1 MDMDIKKK
9 IIGENK
15 PIIIVFNSNI
25 FDSNNFEMEKSLKS
39 FEVNIIFLR
48 DRYLSWY
55 TKGVFGFSRSLEE
68 TKNKLEEEIREI
80 KPNKII
86 TIGLSSGGFA
96 ALYFGNLLKVNHI
109 IASSPQII
117 INNYTI
123 KYYYNKLKHI
133 DNEISILPINEY
145 IDIHIFWCKFD
156 DFIGIDRK
164 NNAYVEQNRNDEK
177 QYELVKNIKNV
188 KNIQV
193 EGGNHG
199 DIMRIIVKNGELFKI
214 LNKYIL

>member
-1 MDMDIKKK
+1 MDIKKK
-9 IIGENK
+9 IIGDNN
-15 PIIIVFNSNI
+15 PLIIIFNSNI
-25 FDSNNFEMEKSLKS
+25 FDSNNFEMEKSLIT

-55 TKGVFGFSRSLEE
+55 TKGVYGFSKSLED
-68 TKNKLEEEIREI
+68 TKNKLEEEIIEI

-117 INNYTI
+117 INNYSI

-133 DNEISILPINEY
+133 DNEISVLPLNDN

-156 DFIGIDRK
+156 NFIGIDKK
-164 NNAYVEQNRNDEK
+164 NNGHIEQNRNDEK

-188 KNIQV
+188 NNIQV

-199 DIMRIIVKNGELFKI
+199 DIMRIIVKNGELFKLI
-214 LNKYIL
+214 NKFII